1 MENQGSHYDRLL
13 SQLNEDMGLEPR
25 DMEQEIRMAFENTDD
40 GRSLDINEWDVVFED
55 DGWKIVADIGSQ
67 WSVTETENAEAP
79 FQFSLIDESRVNES
93 EIGDLYQQVRDK
105 YGRGDDREYGVDA
118 VAFFMYGNKDDD
130 NIFVGDNAERQSV
143 VGKGKGSDLQYFA
156 SELLLDHE
164 NEIIQS
170 IKDGDFEWLDET
182 IYGPIV
188 DKIQSLNGANESK
201 LEEEDKEEES
211 EEDDGSMS
219 EEEWDEKLNQARA
232 QRRGE
237 DMEGEKTTDDFL
249 VGGKADDAKDGE
261 FDPGQ
266 LRKGQHVE
274 LEHTDNPAVALEIA
288 KDHLREDPLYYDK
301 LERMEQG
308 ECDHPE
314 DDEKYARMGK
324 KNPHTS

>member
-1 MENQGSHYDRLL
+1 MENQGSHYDHLL
-13 SQLNEDMGLEPR
+13 NQLNEDMGLEPR
-25 DMEQEIRMAFENTDD
+25 DVEKEIRMAFENTDD

-67 WSVTETENAEAP
+67 WSVTETENAETP
-79 FQFSLIDESRVNES
+79 FQFDLVGETNESQIDEE
-93 EIGDLYQQVRDK
+93 
-105 YGRGDDREYGVDA
+105 DDREE
-118 VAFFMYGNKDDD
+118 K
-130 NIFVGDNAERQSV
+130 
-143 VGKGKGSDLQYFA
+143 
-156 SELLLDHE
+156 
-164 NEIIQS
+164 
-170 IKDGDFEWLDET
+170 
-182 IYGPIV
+182 
-188 DKIQSLNGANESK
+188 
-201 LEEEDKEEES
+201 
-211 EEDDGSMS
+211 DDGSMS

-249 VGGKADDAKDGE
+249 AGGKADDADDGE

-301 LERMEQG
+301 LERMEKG

-324 KNPHTS
+324 KNPHKS